1 MPGVSA
7 RNGRTPTVAIVGA
20 GFGGIGLGIKLKE
33 AGIESFTILEK
44 GSRVGGVWRDN
55 SYPGLTCDVPSLL
68 YQFSFEPNHDWSRRF
83 PRRDE
88 ILAYIERCA
97 DRHGL
102 HEHIRLSTEVAQAD
116 FDEASGRWRIGRV
129 GGEEIEADVLVTATG
144 QLSRPSYPRIAGLD
158 TFEGEMFHSARW
170 NHDYDLAGRR
180 VAAIGTGASAI
191 QYIPEIAPL
200 VDRLDVY
207 QRTPNWTISKPDRPY
222 RPREKA
228 LFRRFP
234 WIPALSRRITYVRF
248 ELFTLGMTRFPWLL
262 RAHERDHEKRVEQEV
277 PDPELRAKLIPE
289 YPLGCKR
296 VLVTSDWLPALA
308 RPNVH
313 VITDD
318 VAEVTPRGVR
328 TADGTE
334 READAIILGTGFQ
347 ANEFLAP
354 MAIRGRGGLDLNDA
368 WRDGAEAYL
377 GLAVSGF
384 PNMFML
390 YGPNTNLGAGSII
403 TMLESQIGY
412 VVEAVEGLR
421 RSGAPWMDVREDVQT
436 EFNREVQ
443 RRLTGT
449 VWTAG
454 CNSWYRTE
462 SGKVTNNW
470 TGFVTEYRRRTRR
483 PDPADFTTGEKPL
496 QHA

>member
-1 MPGVSA
+1 
-7 RNGRTPTVAIVGA
+7 
-20 GFGGIGLGIKLKE
+20 
-33 AGIESFTILEK
+33 
-44 GSRVGGVWRDN
+44 VWRDN
-55 SYPGLTCDVPSLL
+55 SYPGLTCDVPSLV

-83 PRRDE
+83 PQRDE
-88 ILAYIERCA
+88 ILAYVERCA
-97 DRHGL
+97 EKYGL
-102 HEHIRLSTEVAQAD
+102 MDHIRLATEVAQAD
-116 FDEASGRWRIGRV
+116 FDEAGGRWRIGLV
-129 GGEEIEADVLVTATG
+129 GGEQLEADVLVTATG
-144 QLSRPSYPRIAGLD
+144 QLSRPSYPRIPGLD
-158 TFEGEMFHSARW
+158 EFAGEMFHSARW
-170 NHDYDLAGRR
+170 NHDYDLSGKR

-191 QYIPEIAPL
+191 QYIPEIAP
-200 VDRLDVY
+200 VVGQLDVY

-234 WIPALSRRITYVRF
+234 WIPALSRRITFVRF
-248 ELFTLGMTRFPWLL
+248 ELFTLGMTRAPWVL
-262 RAHERDHEKRVEQEV
+262 RFHERDHKRRVEKEV

-296 VLVTSDWLPALA
+296 VLVTSDWLPTLA
-308 RPNVH
+308 RPNVD
-313 VITDD
+313 VITEDIQ
-318 VAEVTPRGVR
+318 AVTPSGVL
-328 TADGTE
+328 TVDGTE
-334 READAIILGTGFQ
+334 RPADAIILGTGFQ
-347 ANEFLAP
+347 TNEFLAP
-354 MAIRGRGGLDLNDA
+354 MTIRGREARDLNDA

-403 TMLESQIGY
+403 AMLESQIGY
-412 VVEAVEGLR
+412 VVEAVEELR
-421 RSGAPWMDVREDVQT
+421 RTGARWMDVRRDVQS

-443 RRLTGT
+443 ERLNGS

-470 TGFVTEYRRRTRR
+470 AGFVTEYKRLTRR
-483 PDPADFTTGEKPL
+483 PDPADFQL
-496 QHA
+496 V